1 MKKDKR
7 AGRPKYTTSHSGYNV
22 GTGRPVGT
30 TRDAGSNVGTGRP
43 VGTSHEEG
51 GGTSFME
58 DDNEKLCKHLS
69 QYPDLTKKWNTDGA
83 SLSVNDELLRKYKCR
98 IGQQVRFDSKPLG
111 IAMCYCCG
119 SILWSRVDNSHT
131 SLFDIAISEEDIP
144 ALAYRRAMIHSKTGD
159 LTYVHTNGKFYACSN
174 CKSFESPDELSIVFM
189 LVR

>member
-1 MKKDKR
+1 MHFLWLCSEK
-7 AGRPKYTTSHSGYNV
+7 GQESRPAKYTTSHSGYNV

-30 TRDAGSNVGTGRP
+30 TRDAGSSVGTGRPIGTTRDDAGTGRP
-43 VGTSHEEG
+43 VGTSREEG

-58 DDNEKLCKHLS
+58 NDNEKLCKHLS

-131 SLFDIAISEEDIP
+131 SLVDIAISEEDIP
-144 ALAYRRAMIHSKTGD
+144 ALAYRSATIHST
-159 LTYVHTNGKFYACSN
+159 
-174 CKSFESPDELSIVFM
+174 
-189 LVR
+189 